1 MADLATT
8 VQRWKDAA
16 AMGQARYAEG
26 VQATQV
32 DVVSRA
38 IAAQSKL
45 LTNFNQA
52 VQSGRWAQALSARGT
67 AGWKAATIAKAANYA
82 TGIAAGGEDFQKAMT
97 VWLPIIQSAA
107 ASVQAMP
114 NASFADSIARMNA
127 FATALHNA
135 KLAGS

>member
-8 VQRWKDAA
+8 VQRWRDSAA
-16 AMGQARYAEG
+16 QGQARYQEG

-32 DVVSRA
+32 DVVGRA
-38 IAAQSKL
+38 IAAEGKL
-45 LTNFNQA
+45 LTNVQQA
-52 VQSGRWAQALSARGT
+52 ITSGRWRRRLSEVGT
-67 AGWKAATIAKAANYA
+67 SGWKQATLAKVSNYS
-82 TGIAAGGEDFQKAMT
+82 TGIAAGVDDYQAAMS

-114 NASFADSIARMNA
+114 NTSFQDSLNRMTA

-135 KLAGS
+135 KLSQ